1 MKYALEAFEKLYET
15 KGRAMFVEHYC
26 SYDKELFGSPQR
38 YEQLCN
44 FLNWPPVPELIEDYA
59 LQHNMTE
66 TVEKN
71 ENILK
76 KEKFDWVFYQIEKL
90 SQADVGR
97 NLLIE
102 KVKVGFKEKF
112 EKSVDLRRFRG
123 IWMDWRDLHRPG
135 PRTGST
141 PRRSVRSQGVM
152 QNRDGRCGQN
162 WLSLRHGSWT
172 TGIWIRNGGIG
183 SNKGSAVA
191 AGVNGF
197 LGKLSCFGE
206 KFC

>member
-1 MKYALEAFEKLYET
+1 LKYALEAFEKLYET

-76 KEKFDWVFYQIEKL
+76 KEKFDWVFYQIEEL

-123 IWMDWRDLHRPG
+123 IWTVKIGNESRELILHNQRDIENQEWKIPSDQYQKQTKSKKYL
-135 PRTGST
+135 
-141 PRRSVRSQGVM
+141 
-152 QNRDGRCGQN
+152 
-162 WLSLRHGSWT
+162 
-172 TGIWIRNGGIG
+172 
-183 SNKGSAVA
+183 VA
-191 AGVNGF
+191 AEFGGLVGRNLKLFKICCLGGFFIFAWVFLLMIFGVF
-197 LGKLSCFGE
+197 
-206 KFC
+206 